1 MEISFTRRIKHME
14 LPRNKCLLFTKIERE
29 IIVKHTKVI
38 RKMLSQSF
46 VDDRLSGCYI
56 EFSDK
61 NNRRENL

>member
-1 MEISFTRRIKHME
+1 ME
-14 LPRNKCLLFTKIERE
+14 LPRNNCLLFTKIERE
-29 IIVKHTKVI
+29 IIVKHTKAI